1 VRAIQEVRSLGR
13 NEFLTEVR
21 GFPDC
26 HNPAPC
32 RVFLKQLHA
41 FLSDKYRP
49 RIIFD
54 LSGVQTMNAVGIDL
68 LLKCVILI
76 SDCDGELRLACASPQ
91 TALVLELT
99 QLNQVVDVFPTV
111 AEALVNLDVRF
122 PDEQNARYIK
132 PAA

>member
-1 VRAIQEVRSLGR
+1 VRNFRRRDPLGR
-13 NEFLTEVR
+13 NEFLTDIR

-32 RVFLKQLHA
+32 RAFLKEFTS

-54 LSGVQTMNAVGIDL
+54 LSGVRTLNADGIDL

-76 SDCDGELRLACASPQ
+76 SECDGELRLAGASAQ
-91 TALVLELT
+91 TSLVLELT
-99 QLNQVVDVFPTV
+99 QLNQIVDVFPTV
-111 AEALVNLDVRF
+111 AEALATADMRF
-122 PDEQNARYIK
+122 SGEQTAGLVK